1 LLFLLYI
8 NDLAL
13 AIGKNARPILY
24 ADDTSII
31 IVNPNPLPFVNN
43 VNETFTAITTWF
55 KTNQLSL
62 NLDKTTFLQ
71 FRTKNSK
78 KLDFNVSLSKDLTS
92 KKSSIKFVGLF
103 IDETLTWKS
112 HITYLS
118 KRLGSACYAI
128 RTIASDLSTDI
139 LTMVY
144 YAYVHSLLSYGIIF

>member
-1 LLFLLYI
+1 
-8 NDLAL
+8 LAL